1 MSTGVTIIVI
11 VAAVILL
18 GALAAGLLRGG
29 RGRGRGRGL
38 RRRFGPE
45 YDLALARH
53 DGDAKAAEKEL
64 TERLRRHGDVKIQP
78 LTGESRERY
87 AASWNGVQEEFVEAP
102 GKAVADAEQLL
113 ARLVRDRGYPADPY
127 DEQVAALSVH
137 HAYSVRGYRQVHAAA
152 DRARQGR
159 AATEELREAVVGA
172 RGLFDELMEER
183 PQGRSHASDRH
194 RTGVPWAG
202 ARGRHESTKGG
213 TP

>member
-11 VAAVILL
+11 AAAVILL
-18 GALAAGLLRGG
+18 AALAAGLLRGG

-87 AASWNGVQEEFVEAP
+87 VASWNGVQEEFVEAP
-102 GKAVADAEQLL
+102 GQAVADAEQLL

-137 HAYSVRGYRQVHAAA
+137 HAHSVRG
-152 DRARQGR
+152 
-159 AATEELREAVVGA
+159 
-172 RGLFDELMEER
+172 
-183 PQGRSHASDRH
+183 
-194 RTGVPWAG
+194 
-202 ARGRHESTKGG
+202 
-213 TP
+213 